1 MNSQFGICM
10 HVCVCE
16 YMQYYAHTPAA
27 EVWWS
32 KRSISVSSKSHHR
45 SLNKRDNVLIQE
57 FKGGWVGGRR
67 RTGRAVLHKPPRL
80 AQPKFSNVWTSEK
93 FVKK

>member
-1 MNSQFGICM
+1 MRLLNAQFGIYM

-27 EVWWS
+27 KIWWS

-57 FKGGWVGGRR
+57 FKGGWVCGRVGGGGGGQGEQCC
-67 RTGRAVLHKPPRL
+67 TNHHA
-80 AQPKFSNVWTSEK
+80 
-93 FVKK
+93 